1 MKRFLAIILSVAI
14 IMSFGT
20 SRAFANISESNLE
33 NSGCRDNC
41 SWVVPTA
48 IGVGLTLVV
57 ASGIIAY
64 KLGLH
69 DYINQIINKKIR
81 VVGKCFESDDLLTY
95 APRAGVEYIEK
106 LVNGSLPRF
115 GASDEIQARRL
126 STVQSFCNTAKM
138 IVRNRIENGDFG
150 YTWLYNELFAKENII
165 MQIQRDGSTT
175 VGYLRNLLNSVKDL
189 LVESSNL

>member
-1 MKRFLAIILSVAI
+1 MHQ
-14 IMSFGT
+14 
-20 SRAFANISESNLE
+20 E
-33 NSGCRDNC
+33 
-41 SWVVPTA
+41 
-48 IGVGLTLVV
+48 
-57 ASGIIAY
+57 
-64 KLGLH
+64 LGL
-69 DYINQIINKKIR
+69 N
-81 VVGKCFESDDLLTY
+81 
-95 APRAGVEYIEK
+95 K